1 MQRYKAQLL
10 NSKNKPWQQRKQNK
24 ALAKKEP
31 EENVKQRQKGKPEG
45 EMSDRLGARI
55 IKEINLKKKGSFLFF
70 EK

>member
-1 MQRYKAQLL
+1 
-10 NSKNKPWQQRKQNK
+10 
-24 ALAKKEP
+24 
-31 EENVKQRQKGKPEG
+31 VKQRQKGKPEG